1 MKDATPSSLL
11 GDGVGVAGSSLTA
24 AAAVENECTVF
35 LTAVGR
41 RKEEVGSAASSRRM
55 DAPRE
60 IKEEEAFLPHEICS
74 CRATAERPAL
84 SNMVIFLLFNGDF
97 GTTLPMK
104 ILRRQ
109 RQSGLVVKVGDGIF
123 ELSSMR
129 KIFFRGSLQRY
140 VSQKSNKKRRQIR

>member
-1 MKDATPSSLL
+1 MKDDTPSSLL
-11 GDGVGVAGSSLTA
+11 GDDVGVACSSLTAA

-84 SNMVIFLLFNGDF
+84 SNIVIYIIQWWLWNC
-97 GTTLPMK
+97 
-104 ILRRQ
+104 Q
-109 RQSGLVVKVGDGIF
+109 
-123 ELSSMR
+123 
-129 KIFFRGSLQRY
+129 
-140 VSQKSNKKRRQIR
+140 